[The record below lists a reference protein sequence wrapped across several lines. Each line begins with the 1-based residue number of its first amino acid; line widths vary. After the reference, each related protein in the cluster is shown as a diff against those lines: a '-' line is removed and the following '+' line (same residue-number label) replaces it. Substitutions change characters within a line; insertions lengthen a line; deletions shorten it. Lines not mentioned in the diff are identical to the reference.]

1 MKVTESSPPPTQKM
15 VHAIPKAIFSVNEG
29 DAILS
34 LPLKRA
40 VKTNIWFSYIFIQA
54 KDTFRNR
61 RPFWK

>member
-15 VHAIPKAIFSVNEG
+15 AHAIPEAIFSVNEG

-40 VKTNIWFSYIFIQA
+40 VKTNLWFSYIFIQA

-61 RPFWK
+61 RSFWK